1 MLKSY
6 GPMVLPDT
14 PPPPVSAAETEAALK
29 AALVASEKYGR
40 FNHRRLEALESL
52 AEFLVRRE
60 RWLEAEPLK
69 LQILS
74 AKEKLYGPE
83 HQSLAP
89 TMAELAVGY
98 EAMGRFDQAEAVLT
112 LALKINERDAMQNTA
127 AIAGNLAGLGR
138 LEAIR
143 GRWSEAETHLVRALK
158 ITRIVHGPDHTE
170 MARLLT
176 RWGEAAL
183 EGGQTMAAAAKLEE
197 ADRIY
202 THALGAAHPDTANV
216 WVQRGQW
223 ARRMGRWAEAESFY
237 RRAMAVHEHRE
248 GLALAGVSDDAA
260 HRPVSL
266 R

>member
-237 RRAMAVHEHRE
+237 RIVHGPDHTEMAR
-248 GLALAGVSDDAA
+248 LLT
-260 HRPVSL
+260 RW
-266 R
+266 